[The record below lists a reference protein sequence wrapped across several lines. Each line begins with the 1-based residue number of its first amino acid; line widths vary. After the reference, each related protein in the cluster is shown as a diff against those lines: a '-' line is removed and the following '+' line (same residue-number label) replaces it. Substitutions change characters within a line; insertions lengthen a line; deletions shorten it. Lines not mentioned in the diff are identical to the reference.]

1 MKTFRFPAAFV
12 ALPTLSLA
20 AFLPMTA
27 HAASIVRIE
36 SWMGRLPEAKSLN
49 TGAVTLKRPAVNHW
63 VRFDAPAGAR
73 RGMLTLS
80 SGTLQ
85 SIKSGTLDLAIR
97 HMAQSFTGTLTITDA
112 ERIESPMINF
122 DVSSADNGEVG
133 TFTLASSQDFQ
144 FTTASPSPLP
154 IQEFDLPN
162 FAGSGN
168 LDSLVTSVTSN
179 PGSVVAPARS
189 ETVAANP
196 AAIPV
201 PEPTAVA
208 LSALSIVGMFARRR
222 R

>member
-1 MKTFRFPAAFV
+1 MKTFRFPATLV
-12 ALPTLSLA
+12 ALPTLSLV
-20 AFLPMTA
+20 AFLPAMT
-27 HAASIVRIE
+27 HAASIVQNE
-36 SWMGRLPEAKSLN
+36 SWIGRLPEAKSLN

-63 VRFDAPAGAR
+63 VRFDAPTVAR

-80 SGTLQ
+80 RGTLQ

-97 HMAQSFTGTLTITDA
+97 HTAQSLTGTLTITDV

-133 TFTLASSQDFQ
+133 TFTLASSQSFQ
-144 FTTASPSPLP
+144 LTTASPNPLP

-162 FAGSGN
+162 FAGSGD
-168 LDSLVTSVTSN
+168 LDSLVTSN
-179 PGSVVAPARS
+179 PASVAAPAGS

-196 AAIPV
+196 AATPV

-208 LSALSIVGMFARRR
+208 LSALSIVGMLARRR